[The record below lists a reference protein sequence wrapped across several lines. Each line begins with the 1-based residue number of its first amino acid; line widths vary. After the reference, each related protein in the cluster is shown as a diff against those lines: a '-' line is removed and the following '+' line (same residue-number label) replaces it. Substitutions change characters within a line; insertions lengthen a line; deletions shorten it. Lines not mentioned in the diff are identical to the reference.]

1 MCLVVLP
8 LFFFLLFGRVNS
20 WDTLWLLL
28 LWLLLLWLCWSG
40 DIMIVAVVVIVW
52 AESIFRGR
60 GGGGEGRDFVLG
72 LGLLLGRKF
81 ELELS

>member
-1 MCLVVLP
+1 MCLVELP

-20 WDTLWLLL
+20 WDALW
-28 LWLLLLWLCWSG
+28 LLWLCWSG

-52 AESIFRGR
+52 AESIFRGK
-60 GGGGEGRDFVLG
+60 GGGGAGRDFVLG
-72 LGLLLGRKF
+72 LGLLHGRKF